1 VVLLLGA
8 DADDDDDDDDEELV
22 LLFIAVGAD
31 PRVVGIVKSSCSH
44 HNRSSPSDL
53 IVIDSVRSI

>member
-1 VVLLLGA
+1 MVLLLG
-8 DADDDDDDDDEELV
+8 DDDDDDELV

>member
-1 VVLLLGA
+1 MVLLLGA
-8 DADDDDDDDDEELV
+8 DADADADDDDDDDDDEELV

-44 HNRSSPSDL
+44 HNRSSP
-53 IVIDSVRSI
+53 